1 MSEREL
7 LRAAADYAADFLDS
21 LGDRPIRA
29 EADVEEL
36 YDALGGPLPEEG
48 LDDRGVLASLVESVE
63 PGLVGIPSG
72 RYFGFV
78 IGGAVPGHHNATT
91 RDSWGSR
98 FCRNSSISASRS
110 GPT

>member
-48 LDDRGVLASLVESVE
+48 Q
-63 PGLVGIPSG
+63 IG
-72 RYFGFV
+72 RAHV
-78 IGGAVPGHHNATT
+78 
-91 RDSWGSR
+91 
-98 FCRNSSISASRS
+98 
-110 GPT
+110 